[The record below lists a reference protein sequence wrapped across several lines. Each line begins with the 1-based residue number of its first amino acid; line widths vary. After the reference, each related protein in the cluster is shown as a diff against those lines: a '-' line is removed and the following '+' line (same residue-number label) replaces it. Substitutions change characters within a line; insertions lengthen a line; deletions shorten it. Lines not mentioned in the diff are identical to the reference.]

1 MKLSVNP
8 LVEEQIHTFISWAYP
23 EPYNIYDMSS
33 EEGEDIVS
41 FFLDPQNGYF
51 AITADSG
58 ELLGFCNFGA
68 DAQVPGGDYSE
79 DGVDIGM
86 GMRPDLTGQGHGRDY
101 ADPVFSFAQKRY
113 PQQRQRVTIAEFNHR
128 AQRLCAHFGF
138 VKASQFTK
146 EGDGRPF
153 IIMVREPQADQEPA

>member
-1 MKLSVNP
+1 MKPCINP

-33 EEGEDIVS
+33 EEDVVS

-51 AITADSG
+51 AITDGSG

-68 DAQVPGGDYSE
+68 DAHVPGGDYSE

-86 GMRPDLTGQGHGRDY
+86 GMRPDLTGLGHGRDY
-101 ADPVFSFAQKRY
+101 AAVVFSFAEERY
-113 PQQRQRVTIAEFNHR
+113 PQQRQRVTIAEFNLR

-138 VKASQFTK
+138 VKASHFKK
-146 EGDGRPF
+146 EGGGRPF
-153 IIMVREPQADQEPA
+153 IIMVREPQPDQAPA